1 LGLGSIFRRSAL
13 VRTRTAIA
21 LTAGLS
27 GLFGFSGERPTA
39 HANGDT
45 RTLSLFHTHTKESAT
60 ITFWRDGG
68 YDPAGLRQLNWF
80 LRDWRVDEPAK
91 MDSQLFNILWEVYRE
106 ARSREPIHIISAYRS
121 PPTNAML
128 RHRSKGV
135 SEHSQHMLGKA
146 MDIRL
151 PDVDTA
157 RLRAIAMRMQYGGV
171 GFYPS
176 SAFVHVDTGNVR
188 AWPRMSEDQLAR
200 LFPDGKTVHL
210 PSNGKPL
217 AKYEEAK
224 AEILSR
230 NQVLASAGSAGSSLA
245 GLFSS
250 LFRRTPK
257 PDEHADE
264 AAAMVTASL
273 PTEGENAFLAVPLP
287 PRRPTHS
294 AATPGAI
301 PIPFARQQEYA
312 TAASTLLFSSAPLST
327 VSVGS
332 ELAAPTGVGRRY
344 IPAEYF
350 VAAIREP
357 SLALR
362 FSAPVDRNIG
372 EGRFTGRALGPSRD
386 TQYQHAFADRCCY
399 GASNPGGLDRNGPWA
414 AVARN

>member
-13 VRTRTAIA
+13 GRTRTAIA
-21 LTAGLS
+21 LTVALL
-27 GLFGFSGERPTA
+27 GLFGTFGERPTA
-39 HANGDT
+39 RANGDT

-68 YDPAGLRQLNWF
+68 YDSAGLRQLNWL

-106 ARSREPIHIISAYRS
+106 AGSREPIHIISAYRS

-176 SAFVHVDTGNVR
+176 SAFVHVDTGSVR

-217 AKYEEAK
+217 ARYEEAK
-224 AEILSR
+224 AEILTR
-230 NQVLASAGSAGSSLA
+230 NRVLASAGSAGTSLA

-250 LFRRTPK
+250 LFRGTPK
-257 PDEHADE
+257 PDEQAVE

-273 PTEGENAFLAVPLP
+273 PTEGENAVLAVPLP
-287 PRRPTHS
+287 PRRPAHS
-294 AATPGAI
+294 TATLGAL

-327 VSVGS
+327 VSVRDL
-332 ELAAPTGVGRRY
+332 EVPTGVGHRY

-350 VAAIREP
+350 VAKIREP
-357 SLALR
+357 SLAVR
-362 FSAPVDRNIG
+362 FSAPVDRNVG
-372 EGRFTGRALGPSRD
+372 NGRFTGRALGPYRD
-386 TQYQHAFADRCCY
+386 TQNQQAFADRCCY
-399 GASNPGGLDRNGPWA
+399 GASNPGSLDRNGPWA
-414 AVARN
+414 VVARN